1 MKKLLIVGACGR
13 MGSMIA
19 GMAPD
24 HGLLP
29 ACGLDRGEA
38 SGLTFPVHADF
49 SRVDIACD
57 VLIDFSSPGMLP
69 ALLSHALKNKMPC
82 VLGTTGYTEKDLE
95 AIRSASAH
103 IPIFYSRN
111 MSWGIYVLKQ
121 LAAHAR
127 DLLPGFD
134 IEIIETHHN
143 QKQDSPS
150 GTALSLLEAVQ
161 GPDTRVVHG
170 REGKQTRRQA
180 REIGIHALRGGTV
193 AGDHQLGFYGDHE
206 VITLSHHAQD
216 RGVFAA
222 GALQAAAWL
231 LRKGPGLYGMEDLVG
246 DRGER

>member
-57 VLIDFSSPGMLP
+57 VLIDFSTPGMLP

-95 AIRSASAH
+95 AIQSAARH

-111 MSWGIYVLKQ
+111 MSRGIYVLKQ
-121 LAAHAR
+121 LAARAR

-150 GTALSLLEAVQ
+150 GTALSLLTAVSA
-161 GPDTRVVHG
+161 PDTLPVFG
-170 REGKQTRRQA
+170 REGKTCKREPA
-180 REIGIHALRGGTV
+180 EIGVHAVRGGTV
-193 AGDHQLGFYGDHE
+193 AGDHEVGFYGNHE
-206 VITLSHHAQD
+206 VLTLSHSAQS
-216 RGVFAA
+216 RLIFALGALKAA
-222 GALQAAAWL
+222 GFIITQP
-231 LRKGPGLYGMEDLVG
+231 PGLYGMEDLLK
-246 DRGER
+246 